1 MKQLFMSQTQSSPL
15 WPGNPSWSAFCPL
28 KPLMGSTPAFWKAE
42 ASSVEGD
49 IIKML
54 GARFSSLEK
63 DLTGVSECHDE
74 ILFVFNFIPDLK
86 ILR

>member
-1 MKQLFMSQTQSSPL
+1 MGSA
-15 WPGNPSWSAFCPL
+15 PGFL
-28 KPLMGSTPAFWKAE
+28 KPE
-42 ASSVEGD
+42 ASSVEGK
-49 IIKML
+49 IMKML

-74 ILFVFNFIPDLK
+74 ILCVFNFISDLK

>member
-1 MKQLFMSQTQSSPL
+1 
-15 WPGNPSWSAFCPL
+15 
-28 KPLMGSTPAFWKAE
+28 MGSVPGFLKAE
-42 ASSVEGD
+42 ASSVEGE

-63 DLTGVSECHDE
+63 DLTSVSECHDE